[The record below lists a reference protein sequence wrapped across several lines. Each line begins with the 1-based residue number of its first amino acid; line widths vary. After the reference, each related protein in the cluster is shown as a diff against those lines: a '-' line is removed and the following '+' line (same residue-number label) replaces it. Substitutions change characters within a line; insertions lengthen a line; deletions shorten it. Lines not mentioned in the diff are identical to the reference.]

1 MRYCQQTPMLKAV
14 TVKGRHAMR
23 GRQRALTNALPMAV
37 NSGSSGFSRRTQQN
51 SSVKPPQF
59 PAASIFAP
67 GCRFASASGTYLH
80 AARQDQ
86 GERT

>member
-1 MRYCQQTPMLKAV
+1 
-14 TVKGRHAMR
+14 MR

-59 PAASIFAP
+59 PAASICAP
-67 GCRFASASGTYLH
+67 GCRLASASGTYLH

-86 GERT
+86 GRRTEVLENQT